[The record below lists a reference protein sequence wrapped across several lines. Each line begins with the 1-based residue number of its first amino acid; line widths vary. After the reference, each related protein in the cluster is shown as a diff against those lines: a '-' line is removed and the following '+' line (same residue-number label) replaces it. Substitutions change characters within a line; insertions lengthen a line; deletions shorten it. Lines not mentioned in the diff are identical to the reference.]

1 MADQSPPKTGSAK
14 VSAKKPATITQRK
27 KIKGIT
33 DTIIKYEAAGWSAT
47 HLASKA
53 QMDIFAT
60 KGEGNKQRIH
70 FVKVID
76 RDIMTEPS
84 IEETNQYIQNAF
96 SNMAEPIYA
105 YVYYKN
111 DKLEKILLDDVNTA
125 KSVRL
130 VAAKSPE
137 LGNNP
142 AERTNEKA
150 DKPNEKTDKPKEK
163 LADKPK
169 EKTQQKKKIARD

>member
-1 MADQSPPKTGSAK
+1 MTDQSPTSTKIA
-14 VSAKKPATITQRK
+14 AKKPTTKTEQQRK
-27 KIKGIT
+27 KIRGIA

-60 KGEGNKQRIH
+60 KGEGNKQKIH

-84 IEETNQYIQNAF
+84 VEETNQYIQNAF

-111 DKLEKILLDDVNTA
+111 DKLDKILLDDVNTA

-130 VAAKSPE
+130 IATKTPDIGDIVEKKPVEKQQVDKS
-137 LGNNP
+137 
-142 AERTNEKA
+142 K
-150 DKPNEKTDKPKEK
+150 EKTDKPT
-163 LADKPK
+163 DKPK

>member
-1 MADQSPPKTGSAK
+1 MADQPPKSTSTK
-14 VSAKKPATITQRK
+14 VATKKPATKTESQRK
-27 KIKGIT
+27 KIRGIA

-84 IEETNQYIQNAF
+84 MEETNQYIQNAF

-111 DKLEKILLDDVNTA
+111 DKLDKILLDDVNTA

-130 VAAKSPE
+130 VATTVKDIDVGDKVAEKK
-137 LGNNP
+137 P
-142 AERTNEKA
+142 AE
-150 DKPNEKTDKPKEK
+150 KPKEKTDKPV
-163 LADKPK
+163 DKPK
-169 EKTQQKKKIARD
+169 EKPQQKKKVARD